1 MADFKNIAKLYD
13 LILLLIPRVGSRI
26 EIAKLSQS
34 LGISRETVYS
44 YLSFLEKTYFISL
57 IPKFS
62 KSIDRQFLGTK
73 KLFFC
78 DSGMVN
84 SLGKVSEGQLFE
96 QSVFQNLRINHA
108 LNYYNKDGGGE
119 IDFIIDEKI
128 ALEVKTNASKR
139 DIDHLKKR
147 SKSLNLAEAYIV
159 SREYSKEK
167 EVILERIY
175 KTS

>member
-26 EIAKLSQS
+26 EIAKLSQN

-84 SLGKVSEGQLFE
+84 SLGKVSEG
-96 QSVFQNLRINHA
+96 
-108 LNYYNKDGGGE
+108 
-119 IDFIIDEKI
+119 
-128 ALEVKTNASKR
+128 
-139 DIDHLKKR
+139 
-147 SKSLNLAEAYIV
+147 
-159 SREYSKEK
+159 
-167 EVILERIY
+167 
-175 KTS
+175 